1 MSEETKKAKFGS
13 HLTHEDRVRNGRKG
27 GLKKGENAKKKREMR
42 QVIEI
47 LLSMPLEDKKT
58 EDLEKIASFKGLA
71 NKNLTVNDA
80 IIVKQVQKALKG
92 DLNALTFLRDT
103 SGQKPKDDVNLDVK
117 LPVLFEGEDELQE

>member
-1 MSEETKKAKFGS
+1 MVRKGDIGKYSRL
-13 HLTHEDRVRNGRKG
+13 LTHEERVENGRKG
-27 GLKKGENAKKKREMR
+27 GKQKGENYRKRREMR
-42 QVIEI
+42 EVIEI
-47 LLSMPLEDKKT
+47 LLSMPLDDKDIKELED
-58 EDLEKIASFKGLA
+58 IASFKSLA

-117 LPVLFEGEDELQE
+117 LPVLFEGEEELQD